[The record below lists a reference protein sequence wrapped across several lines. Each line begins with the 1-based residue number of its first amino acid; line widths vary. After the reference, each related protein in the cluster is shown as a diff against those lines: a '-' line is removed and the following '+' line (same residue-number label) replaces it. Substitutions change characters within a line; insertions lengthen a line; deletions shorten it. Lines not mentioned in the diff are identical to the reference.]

1 LAEVQAAI
9 DADQAETTIAGPGLG
24 SVPGSVSIL
33 IELTPEFPLVTLVAM
48 IAPSPDW
55 FIGVRNLDLM
65 PGGQWA
71 EEIVVDLYAYDAG
84 TDSGP
89 TYTSPDQATQPPEPI
104 APITGYPFTE
114 GVPLGTFTFTLDN
127 VADVPEAPVFSAT
140 VYPNPFNPQTTI
152 AWELPK
158 AGNVKVEIHDARGRL
173 VRRLLNETTAAG
185 PGRVT
190 WNGQDGSGRQAGSGV
205 YFVNVVTRT
214 GSLARKIS
222 LVK

>member
-1 LAEVQAAI
+1 
-9 DADQAETTIAGPGLG
+9 
-24 SVPGSVSIL
+24 
-33 IELTPEFPLVTLVAM
+33 VAM

-71 EEIVVDLYAYDAG
+71 NEIVVDLFAYDAG

-89 TYTSPDQATQPPEPI
+89 SYTSPDQATQPPEPI
-104 APITGYPFTE
+104 ALITGYPFTE
-114 GVPLGTFTFTLDN
+114 GVSLGTFTFSLDN
-127 VADVPEAPVFSAT
+127 VAAVPDAPVLTAT
-140 VYPNPFNPQTTI
+140 AYPNPFNPQTTI
-152 AWELPK
+152 AWELPR

-173 VRRLLNETTAAG
+173 VRRLLNETMPAG

-190 WNGQDGSGRQAGSGV
+190 WNGQDETGRQAGSGV
-205 YFVNVVTRT
+205 YFVNVVTGT
-214 GSLARKIS
+214 GTLTRKIS